1 MMSVGLRMVLAQ
13 IDGLAAGDMPH
24 DDDVNPHSILESI
37 RIMLQ

>member
-13 IDGLAAGDMPH
+13 IDGPTAGDMRH
-24 DDDVNPHSILESI
+24 DDDVNSYSILESI